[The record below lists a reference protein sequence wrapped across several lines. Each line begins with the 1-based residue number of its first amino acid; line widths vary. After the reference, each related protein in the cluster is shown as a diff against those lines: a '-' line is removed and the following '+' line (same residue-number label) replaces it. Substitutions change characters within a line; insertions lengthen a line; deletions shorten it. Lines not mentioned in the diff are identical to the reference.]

1 MADRRLIEAGFPC
14 HQVGAETQR
23 ERGASSALPPLYFL
37 HVWWARRPLTPS
49 RAAIAASLLPD
60 NTDAS
65 QFVRTLGIEKKV
77 IELSAGQWT
86 IIGKLAERIEKQ
98 GGIETLKVDAV
109 VARAFDK
116 EQLRRAK
123 NRETIAT
130 LKAYST
136 ELANHSV
143 VIRWEQ
149 ESQSLG
155 QIHEGELL
163 TIKRVMGD
171 PAHTNERIELKRR
184 KDVRKALGKELNWD
198 PEDLYGYGRAYQNGH
213 SQVPSGLTVLD
224 PTSGGGS
231 IPFEALRLGHNV
243 IANELNPVATT
254 ILYATLD
261 YPARF
266 GKDLYHKIEKY
277 GHLIISRVHSKIEI
291 FHPSSSLCQLEKHK
305 PGNHL
310 GDHIDLTAQF
320 NKEEIADYLYCRQVT
335 CPSCKAKTPLLNTC
349 WLSKQA
355 KDQWG
360 VRIVTSGNGP
370 SARYHFETYQ
380 ATSGKGP
387 GGENPEHSTVKR
399 GIGQCVHCQQAI
411 PGDEIKAQARGE
423 SQYGQWQDE
432 LYAVVAIRHQP
443 KLDKEGHPQYFSTGP
458 RRGEIKTEKIR
469 FFRPPNQTDRDAL
482 AAASARLQADWARF
496 DEQGLIPTENI
507 PFGTKTSEPLR
518 YGMNRYCEMFNDRQL
533 LGHLTA
539 METLKQLKPQ
549 ILSELGKARGR
560 AVITYLQFAIDKTL
574 DYNSRQT
581 RWEFTRGV
589 VKGTFGRHD
598 FSLKWT
604 YGEMVFSGP
613 HSGLKWGLSQILDG
627 YKGIQQLVEPAFPGG
642 RSDPPVDILNG
653 SAVHIPSIESQS
665 IDLVCMDPPY
675 YNNVQYAELSDYFYV
690 WQKRSLKDLYPEIAW
705 TRLTN
710 KREEA
715 VANPARDGSTRKA
728 KEEYEEL
735 MGEIFAESRR
745 VVKDDGLMTLMFTH
759 KAQDAWETLTRSL
772 IEAGWEITSCF
783 PVESESGHSTHQMNM
798 ASAASTIFISCRKRD
813 TKNQEPAFW
822 SGLGDGGVQHQV
834 RTAVE
839 QGLAEFRP
847 LKLNAVDQMI
857 ACYGRALQVLS
868 KHWPVMDGDDEVSP
882 IHAMNEASR
891 VVAGHQISEI
901 TDGRISV
908 DDLDS
913 ETAIALT
920 LYGIWGHNE
929 VAFSEVLNLSR
940 SLNTSLETRTGGYHI
955 DGRMVGVNT
964 EIRGRRSVAG
974 QAAEEKG
981 YAAPLVKKGSTLRL
995 AKPEERSIKRLSNP
1009 QSDWDVLHG
1018 LLIKYREGDI
1028 PVARAYLE
1036 EQREGNENT
1045 VLDLLTVWGE
1055 EAETPEARNE
1065 ARALLFGLR
1074 Q

>member
-1 MADRRLIEAGFPC
+1 MTGDLLDLIEKYEPHEYLTVTPKVINRYEKEIQRRL
-14 HQVGAETQR
+14 
-23 ERGASSALPPLYFL
+23 SALEAIQELKEKLTDDTKEVSAITHWETLCKSLPRDKLIAGEKL
-37 HVWWARRPLTPS
+37 TIIRRMGNP
-49 RAAIAASLLPD
+49 AWF
-60 NTDAS
+60 N
-65 QFVRTLGIEKKV
+65 
-77 IELSAGQWT
+77 ELIRVAKSAG
-86 IIGKLAERIEKQ
+86 
-98 GGIETLKVDAV
+98 V
-109 VARAFDK
+109 
-116 EQLRRAK
+116 
-123 NRETIAT
+123 
-130 LKAYST
+130 
-136 ELANHSV
+136 
-143 VIRWEQ
+143 
-149 ESQSLG
+149 
-155 QIHEGELL
+155 
-163 TIKRVMGD
+163 RV
-171 PAHTNERIELKRR
+171 PN
-184 KDVRKALGKELNWD
+184 
-198 PEDLYGYGRAYQNGH
+198 LYGYERAYQNDYIPK
-213 SQVPSGLTVLD
+213 PSGLTVLD
-224 PTSGGGS
+224 PTAGGGS

-243 IANELNPVATT
+243 IANELNPVATV

-261 YPARF
+261 FPARF
-266 GKDLYHKIEKY
+266 GEALYEDIEVWGNRLVDTVETYMQPFTPFSPLPPHEQKRLAE
-277 GHLIISRVHSKIEI
+277 HLQEFPELIPN
-291 FHPSSSLCQLEKHK
+291 FDK
-305 PGNHL
+305 PEDDQNGL
-310 GDHIDLTAQF
+310 
-320 NKEEIADYLYCRQVT
+320 LYCRRVT

-360 VRIVTSGNGP
+360 VRIVTSGSGP
-370 SARYHFETYQ
+370 SASYHFETYQ
-380 ATSGKGP
+380 AQNGRGP
-387 GGENPEHSTVKR
+387 NGENPEHGTVKR

-423 SQYGQWQDE
+423 SQYGQWQDK

-443 KLDKEGHPQYFSTGP
+443 KLDKEGNPRYFSTGP

-482 AAASARLQADWARF
+482 AAASSRLQADWARF
-496 DEQGLIPTENI
+496 DEQGLIPTEKFPPGNDMR
-507 PFGTKTSEPLR
+507 PAT
-518 YGMNRYCEMFNDRQL
+518 YGMDQWYKMFNDRQL

-539 METLKQLKPQ
+539 METLEQLKPQ

-560 AVITYLQFAIDKTL
+560 AVITYLQFVIDKTL

-589 VKGTFGRHD
+589 IVGAFGRHD

-604 YGEMVFSGP
+604 YGEIVLAGPNSGMA
-613 HSGLKWGLSQILDG
+613 WGLSQVLDA
-627 YKGIQQLVEPAFPGG
+627 YQGISNLSANAVGLNKQKLK
-642 RSDPPVDILNG
+642 IING
-653 SAVHIPSIESQS
+653 SGVHIKEIENDSV
-665 IDLVCMDPPY
+665 DLVCMDPPY
-675 YNNVQYAELSDYFYV
+675 YNNVQYSELSDFYYV

-735 MGEIFAESRR
+735 MGEIFAESLR

-813 TKNQEPAFW
+813 TKNPEPAFW
-822 SGLGDGGVQHQV
+822 SGLGGGGVQHQV

-940 SLNTSLETRTGGYHI
+940 SLNTRLETRTGGYHI
-955 DGRMVGVNT
+955 DGRMVGLNT
-964 EIRGRRSVAG
+964 EISGRRSVAG

-1055 EAETPEARNE
+1055 EAEIPEARNE

>member
-1 MADRRLIEAGFPC
+1 MTDRRLIEAGFPC

-60 NTDAS
+60 NTDAES
-65 QFVRTLGIEKKV
+65 FVRMLGIEQKCALVDGEPWILTGDLLDLIEKYEPHEYLTVTPKV
-77 IELSAGQWT
+77 INRYEKEIQRRLSALEAIQELKEKLTDDTKEVSAITHWETLCKSLPRDKLIAGEKLT
-86 IIGKLAERIEKQ
+86 IIRRMGNPAWFNELMR
-98 GGIETLKVDAV
+98 
-109 VARAFDK
+109 VAKSAG
-116 EQLRRAK
+116 
-123 NRETIAT
+123 
-130 LKAYST
+130 
-136 ELANHSV
+136 V
-143 VIRWEQ
+143 
-149 ESQSLG
+149 
-155 QIHEGELL
+155 
-163 TIKRVMGD
+163 RV
-171 PAHTNERIELKRR
+171 PN
-184 KDVRKALGKELNWD
+184 
-198 PEDLYGYGRAYQNGH
+198 LYGYERAYQNDYIPK
-213 SQVPSGLTVLD
+213 PSGLTVLD
-224 PTSGGGS
+224 PTAGGGS

-243 IANELNPVATT
+243 IANELNPVATV
-254 ILYATLD
+254 ILYATID
-261 YPARF
+261 YPLRYGASF
-266 GKDLYHKIEKY
+266 VDDIKKWGEK
-277 GHLIISRVHSKIEI
+277 IISRVGNNMQSHFSSDQTLCATEKERLESHLQGHALLI
-291 FHPSSSLCQLEKHK
+291 PSFDTEVV
-305 PGNHL
+305 
-310 GDHIDLTAQF
+310 TT
-320 NKEEIADYLYCRQVT
+320 YLFSRQVT

-360 VRIVTSGNGP
+360 VRIVASGSGP

-380 ATSGKGP
+380 AQNGRGP
-387 GGENPEHSTVKR
+387 NGENPEHGTVKR

-423 SQYGQWQDE
+423 SQYGQWQDK

-443 KLDKEGHPQYFSTGP
+443 KLDKEGNPRYFSTGP

-482 AAASARLQADWARF
+482 AAASSRLQADWARF
-496 DEQGLIPTENI
+496 DEQGLIPTEKFPPGNDMR
-507 PFGTKTSEPLR
+507 PAT
-518 YGMNRYCEMFNDRQL
+518 YGMDQWYKMFNDRQL

-539 METLKQLKPQ
+539 METLEQLKPQ

-560 AVITYLQFAIDKTL
+560 AVITYLQFVIDKTL

-813 TKNQEPAFW
+813 TKNPEPAFW
-822 SGLGDGGVQHQV
+822 SGLGGGGVQHQV

-940 SLNTSLETRTGGYHI
+940 SLNTRLETRTGGYHI
-955 DGRMVGVNT
+955 DGRMVGLNT
-964 EIRGRRSVAG
+964 EISGRRSVAG

-1055 EAETPEARNE
+1055 EAEIPEARNE

>member
-1 MADRRLIEAGFPC
+1 M
-14 HQVGAETQR
+14 
-23 ERGASSALPPLYFL
+23 
-37 HVWWARRPLTPS
+37 
-49 RAAIAASLLPD
+49 
-60 NTDAS
+60 
-65 QFVRTLGIEKKV
+65 
-77 IELSAGQWT
+77 
-86 IIGKLAERIEKQ
+86 
-98 GGIETLKVDAV
+98 
-109 VARAFDK
+109 
-116 EQLRRAK
+116 
-123 NRETIAT
+123 
-130 LKAYST
+130 
-136 ELANHSV
+136 
-143 VIRWEQ
+143 
-149 ESQSLG
+149 
-155 QIHEGELL
+155 
-163 TIKRVMGD
+163 
-171 PAHTNERIELKRR
+171 
-184 KDVRKALGKELNWD
+184 
-198 PEDLYGYGRAYQNGH
+198 
-213 SQVPSGLTVLD
+213 
-224 PTSGGGS
+224 
-231 IPFEALRLGHNV
+231 
-243 IANELNPVATT
+243 
-254 ILYATLD
+254 
-261 YPARF
+261 
-266 GKDLYHKIEKY
+266 
-277 GHLIISRVHSKIEI
+277 
-291 FHPSSSLCQLEKHK
+291 
-305 PGNHL
+305 
-310 GDHIDLTAQF
+310 
-320 NKEEIADYLYCRQVT
+320 
-335 CPSCKAKTPLLNTC
+335 
-349 WLSKQA
+349 
-355 KDQWG
+355 
-360 VRIVTSGNGP
+360 
-370 SARYHFETYQ
+370 
-380 ATSGKGP
+380 
-387 GGENPEHSTVKR
+387 
-399 GIGQCVHCQQAI
+399 HCQQAI

-469 FFRPPNQTDRDAL
+469 FFRPPNQTDRYAL
-482 AAASARLQADWARF
+482 DAASARLQADWARF

-539 METLKQLKPQ
+539 MEALKQLKPQ

-813 TKNQEPAFW
+813 TKNPEPAFW
-822 SGLGDGGVQHQV
+822 SGLGGGGVQHQV

-940 SLNTSLETRTGGYHI
+940 SLNTRLETRTGGYHI
-955 DGRMVGVNT
+955 DGRMVGLNT
-964 EIRGRRSVAG
+964 EISGRRSVAG

-1055 EAETPEARNE
+1055 EAEIPEARNE